1 MQDALADCQYINVVR
16 EVNKIFFDI
25 FSGKK
30 KDAKTKLY
38 DVLFKIMWIPVALF
52 IFLLISLPFY
62 TFKHEEILLCVL
74 MGAIAILLTI
84 VTISTYMNV
93 PNSNNQM

>member
-1 MQDALADCQYINVVR
+1 MTDCEYIDVVR

-30 KDAKTKLY
+30 RDSRTRLY
-38 DVLFKIMWIPVALF
+38 DILFKVMWIPIGLF
-52 IFLLISLPFY
+52 LVMLLSLPFY
-62 TFKHEEILLCVL
+62 TFDNEEILLSIL
-74 MGAIAILLTI
+74 MGIIVVLLTV
-84 VTISTYMNV
+84 VTITTYINI

>member
-1 MQDALADCQYINVVR
+1 MQDALTDCEYIDVVR

-30 KDAKTKLY
+30 RDSRTRLY
-38 DVLFKIMWIPVALF
+38 DILFKVMWIPIGLF
-52 IFLLISLPFY
+52 LVMLLSLPFY
-62 TFKHEEILLCVL
+62 TFDNEEILLSIL
-74 MGAIAILLTI
+74 MGIIVVLLTV
-84 VTISTYMNV
+84 VTITTYINI

>member
-1 MQDALADCQYINVVR
+1 MQDALADCEYINVVR

-30 KDAKTKLY
+30 KDVKTKLY

-52 IFLLISLPFY
+52 IVLLISLPFY

-74 MGAIAILLTI
+74 MGTIAILLTI

>member
-1 MQDALADCQYINVVR
+1 MTDCEYIDVVR

-30 KDAKTKLY
+30 RDSRTRLY
-38 DVLFKIMWIPVALF
+38 DILFKVMWIPIGLF
-52 IFLLISLPFY
+52 LVMLLSLPFY
-62 TFKHEEILLCVL
+62 TFDNEEILLSIL
-74 MGAIAILLTI
+74 MGIIVVLLTV
-84 VTISTYMNV
+84 VTITTYINV